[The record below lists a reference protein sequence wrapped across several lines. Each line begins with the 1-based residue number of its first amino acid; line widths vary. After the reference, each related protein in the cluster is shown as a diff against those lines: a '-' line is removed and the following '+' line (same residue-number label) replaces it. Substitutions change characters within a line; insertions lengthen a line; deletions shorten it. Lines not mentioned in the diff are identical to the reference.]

1 MNDEIVASIID
12 GLSATTDDL
21 DVQVELDGNRATITV
36 VSPMFAGMSRV
47 KKQQAVYACINSFI
61 ADGRLHAVTIQA
73 ITPTEA

>member
-1 MNDEIVASIID
+1 MNEEIIASIVA

-21 DVQVELDGNRATITV
+21 DVQVELDGNRALITV

-47 KKQQAVYACINSFI
+47 KKQQAVYACIDSFI
-61 ADGRLHAVTIQA
+61 ADGRIHAVTIHA